1 MFTSN
6 KPEPDIPRSANALAD
21 ASETLRQSKLQV
33 GWEIDAWG
41 VRLQSKSHRPWCRDF
56 KVPWENCRLTFWWR
70 RIWAEIEILEG
81 TADGLGWDLF

>member
-33 GWEIDAWG
+33 G
-41 VRLQSKSHRPWCRDF
+41 
-56 KVPWENCRLTFWWR
+56 
-70 RIWAEIEILEG
+70 
-81 TADGLGWDLF
+81 